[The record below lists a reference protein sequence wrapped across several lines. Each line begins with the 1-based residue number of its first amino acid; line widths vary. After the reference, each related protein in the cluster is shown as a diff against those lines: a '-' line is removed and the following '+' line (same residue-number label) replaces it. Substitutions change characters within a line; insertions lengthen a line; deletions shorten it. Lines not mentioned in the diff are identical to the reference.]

1 MAYPEYYDI
10 LGVKTNASPDEIKKS
25 YIRLVKKYHPDTHQ
39 GSKDSEEKLKRIN
52 EAYDVLKDLAKR
64 AEYDYYGTE
73 GAAETPPETEPVT
86 DYPQPYKYT
95 EHAPTYTAPQTSKT
109 RFGMRFVLGKLFLLV
124 FLVLYLIFLRSHRDP
139 QDPDNVF
146 KMFANS
152 SQTVVDG
159 SRKLMQFGISQFNKS
174 ASFQQWIADM
184 LFDSVRRENTKLVRI
199 LLYVVPT
206 RTRPLYL
213 NAGDKQNHGRTLLME
228 AQNAEII
235 ATLLDAGANA
245 RLTDD
250 TGETALT
257 LAIRRNDAV
266 AVELLLQADPT
277 VADYILPNGL
287 TPMDLALK
295 NNDTVIMTLLQMR
308 LKR

>member
-1 MAYPEYYDI
+1 M
-10 LGVKTNASPDEIKKS
+10 
-25 YIRLVKKYHPDTHQ
+25 
-39 GSKDSEEKLKRIN
+39 
-52 EAYDVLKDLAKR
+52 
-64 AEYDYYGTE
+64 
-73 GAAETPPETEPVT
+73 
-86 DYPQPYKYT
+86 
-95 EHAPTYTAPQTSKT
+95 
-109 RFGMRFVLGKLFLLV
+109 
-124 FLVLYLIFLRSHRDP
+124 RSHRDP
-139 QDPDNVF
+139 QDPDNVY
-146 KMFANS
+146 KMFVNS
-152 SQTVVDG
+152 SQVVVDT
-159 SRKLMQFGISQFNKS
+159 SRKLTQFGISQLNKS

-184 LFDSVRRENTKLVRI
+184 LFDSVRRENTKLVWI
-199 LLYVVPT
+199 LLYVLPT

-213 NAGDKQNHGRTLLME
+213 NAGDKKNHDRTLLME

-235 ATLLDAGANA
+235 GTLLDAGANP

-308 LKR
+308 LQH